1 MAFQLLDL
9 PLSITRSLL
18 QCKWTIRASLI
29 ICLLVITG
37 ATNEESLAVD
47 GPQWLAPSLR
57 LPPPQPDKTFTTDD
71 GRRVP
76 QYADLI
82 VAQSTW
88 SGIQILQWY
97 LILWDYNLGLKLLI
111 FPMY

>member
-1 MAFQLLDL
+1 MEWFQLSDL
-9 PLSITRSLL
+9 PLSITRSFL
-18 QCKWTIRASLI
+18 QCRSKWTISAGLI

-88 SGIQILQWY
+88 SGIQILQ
-97 LILWDYNLGLKLLI
+97 
-111 FPMY
+111 